1 MKIFKYVI
9 CILFGAMFVNAGLN
23 KFIMYMPAP
32 ALEGE
37 LLKVSEAIASIKWLL
52 PLVGFIEVLGG
63 LLFIFPKTRALG
75 AIMIFPIMVGVILQ
89 NAIYSPS
96 TLSIAGVLFLI
107 NLYILFDER
116 HKYKPMINN

>member
-9 CILFGAMFVNAGLN
+9 CILFGAMFINAGLN

-32 ALEGE
+32 ELKGE
-37 LLKVSEAIASIKWLL
+37 LLKVSEAMASIKWLL
-52 PLVGFIEVLGG
+52 PLVGLIEVLGG
-63 LLFIFPKTRALG
+63 LLFIIPRTRALG
-75 AIMIFPIMVGVILQ
+75 AIMILPVMVGVVLQ
-89 NAIYSPS
+89 NAIYSPA

-116 HKYKPMINN
+116 RKYKPMIEK

>member
-9 CILFGAMFVNAGLN
+9 CILFGVMFINAGLN

-32 ALEGE
+32 ELEGE
-37 LLKVSEAIASIKWLL
+37 LLKVNEAIARIKWLL
-52 PLVGFIEVLGG
+52 PLVGFVEILGG
-63 LLFIFPKTRALG
+63 LLFIIPKTRALG
-75 AIMIFPIMVGVILQ
+75 AIMILPIMVGVILQ

-107 NLYILFDER
+107 NLYILYDEK
-116 HKYKPMINN
+116 HKYKPLVKR

>member
-9 CILFGAMFVNAGLN
+9 CILFGAMFINAGLN
-23 KFIMYMPAP
+23 KFVMYMPAP
-32 ALEGE
+32 ELEGE
-37 LLKVSEAIASIKWLL
+37 LLKVSEAMASIKWLL
-52 PLVGFIEVLGG
+52 PLVGVIEVLGG
-63 LLFIFPKTRALG
+63 LLFIIPRTRALG
-75 AIMIFPIMVGVILQ
+75 AIMILPVMVGVLLQ

-116 HKYKPMINN
+116 RKYKPMIEK

>member
-9 CILFGAMFVNAGLN
+9 CILFGAMFINAGLN

-32 ALEGE
+32 ELEGE
-37 LLKVSEAIASIKWLL
+37 LLKVSEAMASIKWLL
-52 PLVGFIEVLGG
+52 PLVGLIEVLGG
-63 LLFIFPKTRALG
+63 LLFIIPKTRALG
-75 AIMIFPIMVGVILQ
+75 AIMILPVMVGVVLQ

-116 HKYKPMINN
+116 RKYKPMIEK